1 MSFQPKVYTFGH
13 VLFMTG
19 FVALGT
25 LVCYVKGQG
34 VEHAGM
40 KWFSETWLLYVGAG
54 ATVLTFLFSMGL
66 LGKPCYDEETNKQLK
81 AEYDRAM
88 LEWRFKS
95 PEEKAIL
102 MAAEE
107 NRLLQLTQILQNN
120 QIINN
125 QEQIKR
131 TGRS

>member
-13 VLFMTG
+13 ILFMTG
-19 FVALGT
+19 LVAVGT

-34 VEHAGM
+34 SEHAGM
-40 KWFSETWLLYVGAG
+40 KWFAETWMLYVGAG
-54 ATVLTFLFSMGL
+54 ATVLTFLFGMGL

>member
-19 FVALGT
+19 MVALGT
-25 LVCYVKGQG
+25 FVCYVKGQG
-34 VEHAGM
+34 SEHAGM
-40 KWFSETWLLYVGAG
+40 KWFAETWLLYVGAG
-54 ATVLTFLFSMGL
+54 ATVLTFLFGMGL
-66 LGKPCYDEETNKQLK
+66 LGKPWYDAETNKQLK

-102 MAAEE
+102 IAAEE
-107 NRLLQLTQILQNN
+107 NRLLQLTQIMQNN

-125 QEQIKR
+125 QEQLKR
-131 TGRS
+131 NRRS

>member
-19 FVALGT
+19 MVAFGT
-25 LVCYVKGQG
+25 VVCYVKGQG

-54 ATVLTFLFSMGL
+54 ATFLTFLFGMGL
-66 LGKPCYDEETNKQLK
+66 LGKPWYDAETNKQLK

-125 QEQIKR
+125 QEQIKK

>member
-19 FVALGT
+19 MVALGT
-25 LVCYVKGQG
+25 FVCYVKGQG

-54 ATVLTFLFSMGL
+54 ATFLTFLFGMGL
-66 LGKPCYDEETNKQLK
+66 LGKPWYDAETNKQLK

-125 QEQIKR
+125 QEQIKK

>member
-25 LVCYVKGQG
+25 FVCYVKGQG

-40 KWFSETWLLYVGAG
+40 KWFTETWLLYGGAG
-54 ATVLTFLFSMGL
+54 ATILTFLFGMGL
-66 LGKPCYDEETNKQLK
+66 LGKPWYDAETNKQLK

-88 LEWRFKS
+88 LEWRLKS
-95 PEEKAIL
+95 SEEKAIL
-102 MAAEE
+102 IAAEE

-125 QEQIKR
+125 QEQSKR
-131 TGRS
+131 TRRS

>member
-19 FVALGT
+19 MVIFGT
-25 LVCYVKGQG
+25 VVCYVKGQG
-34 VEHAGM
+34 AEQAGM
-40 KWFSETWLLYVGAG
+40 KWFAETWLLYVGAG
-54 ATVLTFLFSMGL
+54 ATFLTFLFGMGL
-66 LGKPCYDEETNKQLK
+66 LGKPWYDAETNKQLK

-107 NRLLQLTQILQNN
+107 NRLLQLTQIMQNN

-125 QEQIKR
+125 QEQIKK

>member
-1 MSFQPKVYTFGH
+1 MGFQPKVYTFGH

-19 FVALGT
+19 LVVFGT
-25 LVCYVKGQG
+25 FVCYVKGQG
-34 VEHAGM
+34 SEHAGM
-40 KWFSETWLLYVGAG
+40 KWFAETWMLYVGAG
-54 ATVLTFLFSMGL
+54 ATGLTFLFGIGL
-66 LGKPCYDEETNKQLK
+66 LGKPWYDAETNKQLK

-125 QEQIKR
+125 QEQIKK
-131 TGRS
+131 TWRS

>member
-19 FVALGT
+19 MVTFGT
-25 LVCYVKGQG
+25 VVCYFKGQG
-34 VEHAGM
+34 AEHAGM
-40 KWFSETWLLYVGAG
+40 KWFAETWLLYVGAG
-54 ATVLTFLFSMGL
+54 AVFLTFLFGMGL
-66 LGKPCYDEETNKQLK
+66 LGKPCYDAETNKQLK
-81 AEYDRAM
+81 GEYDRAM

-125 QEQIKR
+125 QEQIKK